1 MAKHTNKSRKRKRG
15 RYLRGRIDEGLSL
28 GTLAAKTL
36 VSDTWDGTVTER
48 TLVSSI
54 VATWML
60 NNLTGSQGPLLVGVA
75 HSDYSDAQIEAVIEN
90 AGSWDEGDK
99 IDQEIAKRL
108 VRTIG
113 AFIGKP
119 GPSGVGDDVL
129 NDGKPI
135 KTKLN
140 WILTEG
146 DTLKMWV
153 YNMDTAALVT
163 TVPIVSAE
171 GHANLWVL

>member
-1 MAKHTNKSRKRKRG
+1 MGKHKGRKRG

-28 GTLAAKTL
+28 GTLASKTL
-36 VSDTWDGTVTER
+36 VSDTWDGSVTER

-54 VATWML
+54 VSTWMID
-60 NNLTGSQGPLLVGVA
+60 NLASGQGPLLFGVA
-75 HSDYSDAQIEAVIEN
+75 HSDYSDAEIEAVIEN
-90 AGSWDEGDK
+90 AGSWDEGNK
-99 IDQEIAKRL
+99 VDQEIAKRL

-113 AFIGKP
+113 TMISDLPSSP
-119 GPSGVGDDVL
+119 GDTTV

-153 YNMDTAALVT
+153 YNMSTVALSTA
-163 TVPIVSAE
+163 VPILQAE

>member
-1 MAKHTNKSRKRKRG
+1 MAHKSKGRRQRRG

-36 VSDTWDGTVTER
+36 VSDTWDGVVTER
-48 TLVSSI
+48 TLISSI
-54 VATWML
+54 VATYVVE
-60 NNLTGSQGPLLVGVA
+60 NITTPQGPLLFGVA
-75 HSDYSDAQIEAVIEN
+75 HSDYSDTEIEAVIEN
-90 AGSWDEGDK
+90 AGSWDEGNK
-99 IDQEIAKRL
+99 VDQEIAKRL

-113 AFIGKP
+113 TFATQAADAAVINDLE
-119 GPSGVGDDVL
+119 V
-129 NDGKPI
+129 NDGKMI

-140 WILTEG
+140 WILTTG

-153 YNMDTAALVT
+153 YNLSTAALAT
-163 TVPIVSAE
+163 TVPILVAE